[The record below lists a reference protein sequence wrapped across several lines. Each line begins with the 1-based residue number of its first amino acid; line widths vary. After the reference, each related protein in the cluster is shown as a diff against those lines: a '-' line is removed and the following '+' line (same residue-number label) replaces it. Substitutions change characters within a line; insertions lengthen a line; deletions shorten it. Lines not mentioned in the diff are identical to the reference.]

1 MRGKKK
7 TTDLGN
13 VHGNSRLLFI
23 IAKKGEPTLLQQQ
36 VLQRMIKGI
45 HLLPVEG
52 KNNTGLAKKFVCV
65 FHKMIRKNPNEFWG
79 QPNITTLGND
89 VALFFKARHSHITQP
104 EMALVGIP
112 LTNFCTRVPGD
123 VYNNVVRSN
132 VHFAKHQKHIPCPS
146 TEVAWTNCEGVSISP
161 PGYLSK
167 RNESKCQQKAL
178 HENVQSSFV
187 WNSPQTEKRSSGHQR
202 ENASTM
208 LHSYSKT
215 STKHEKA
222 NLWLCDSTDEPQKH

>member
-13 VHGNSRLLFI
+13 VHGNSRLLFV

-123 VYNNVVRSN
+123 VYHNVVRSN
-132 VHFAKHQKHIPCPS
+132 AHFAKHQKHIPCPS
-146 TEVAWTNCEGVSISP
+146 TEVA
-161 PGYLSK
+161 
-167 RNESKCQQKAL
+167 
-178 HENVQSSFV
+178 
-187 WNSPQTEKRSSGHQR
+187 
-202 ENASTM
+202 
-208 LHSYSKT
+208 
-215 STKHEKA
+215 
-222 NLWLCDSTDEPQKH
+222 

>member
-1 MRGKKK
+1 
-7 TTDLGN
+7 
-13 VHGNSRLLFI
+13 
-23 IAKKGEPTLLQQQ
+23 
-36 VLQRMIKGI
+36 
-45 HLLPVEG
+45 
-52 KNNTGLAKKFVCV
+52 
-65 FHKMIRKNPNEFWG
+65 MIRKNPNEFWG

-89 VALFFKARHSHITQP
+89 VALFFKAHHSHITQP

-123 VYNNVVRSN
+123 VYNNVVSSN

-146 TEVAWTNCEGVSISP
+146 TEVAWMNCEGVSISP

-167 RNESKCQQKAL
+167 RNESKCQQKGL

-187 WNSPQTEKRSSGHQR
+187 CNSPQTEKRSSGHQR

-208 LHSYSKT
+208 LHSYSKISAKQWKNKLRIVWQHGWT
-215 STKHEKA
+215 SKTLSWGLA
-222 NLWLCDSTDEPQKH
+222 RWSSG